1 LHERSMHRVHI
12 RHIHADL
19 EKQSHAAQCVFHSLD
34 RCPLVLYRSVRQS
47 YRTIAAQWALL
58 SQGPTVQGTTH

>member
-19 EKQSHAAQCVFHSLD
+19 EKQSHAAQSQCVFH
-34 RCPLVLYRSVRQS
+34 RHTR
-47 YRTIAAQWALL
+47 
-58 SQGPTVQGTTH
+58 